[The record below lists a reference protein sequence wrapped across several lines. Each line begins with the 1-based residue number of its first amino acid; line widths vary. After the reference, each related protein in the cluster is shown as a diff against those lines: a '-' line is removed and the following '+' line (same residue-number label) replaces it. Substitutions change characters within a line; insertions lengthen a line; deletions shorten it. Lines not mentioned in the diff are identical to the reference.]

1 VAIGAKIGEGREAEV
16 YAWAN
21 DAVVKLYRPGY
32 LGHRAESLVLTQL
45 DGHAV
50 APRLLNIVESDG
62 RRGLVLERLSGPDML
77 TMLQQRPWRVVVLAG
92 MLANAHLS
100 IHEVT
105 APADLPDLREVLG
118 ARVGDAGLP
127 PHLRDFVA
135 RVVDQLPSGDRLCHG
150 DFHPGNA
157 LVTAGRVGVI
167 DWANATRGAPEADH
181 ARTLLLL
188 RRADPLPGTS
198 VLFRGLIAAGRS
210 VFAHAYTRAYR
221 ARSQEPVRRLDSWLT
236 VHTAARLTE
245 GIDVER
251 PTLLAL
257 LDRAWRTAA
266 R

>member
-1 VAIGAKIGEGREAEV
+1 MAIGTKIGDGREAEV

-21 DAVVKLYRPGY
+21 GAVVKLYRPGY
-32 LGHRAESLVLTQL
+32 LGHLAEALVLTQL
-45 DGHAV
+45 EGHAV
-50 APRLLNIVESDG
+50 APRLLSIVDSDG

-77 TMLQQRPWRVVVLAG
+77 TLLQQQPWRVVVLAR
-92 MLANAHLS
+92 MLADAHLA
-100 IHEVT
+100 IHGVT
-105 APADLPDLREVLG
+105 APADLPDLREVLA
-118 ARVGDAGLP
+118 ARVGDADLP
-127 PHLRDFVA
+127 PHLRDFVV
-135 RVVDQLPSGDRLCHG
+135 RVVDRLPSGERLCHG

-157 LVTAGRVGVI
+157 LVTADRVGVI
-167 DWANATRGAPEADH
+167 DWANAARGVPEADH

-188 RRADPLPGTS
+188 RWADPLPGTP
-198 VLFRGLIAAGRS
+198 VLFRGLMAAGRS

-221 ARSQEPVRRLDSWLT
+221 GGSQKPVRRLDSWLT

-257 LDRAWRTAA
+257 LDRAWRTAT